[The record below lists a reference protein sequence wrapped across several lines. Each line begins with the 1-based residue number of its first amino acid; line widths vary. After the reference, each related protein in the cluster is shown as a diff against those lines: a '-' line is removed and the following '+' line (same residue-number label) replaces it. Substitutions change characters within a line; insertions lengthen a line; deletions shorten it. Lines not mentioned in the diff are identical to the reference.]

1 MSSLSSNNSNADM
14 EVINAE
20 DLEDSPPPGE
30 AEDVTAVDEM
40 KDAQETKEEE
50 VVVEAT
56 ASGDTEQIGEIV
68 DVDEEIVNK
77 SASEEVAAA
86 VEEEDEDDPPIEILE
101 APTLPLDEVS
111 LADVSVPD
119 PAVEVVPAVEVTP
132 IAVTAD
138 PTPAAAIV
146 ETHAPTSAAAV
157 VKEDDD
163 DPPIEILEAPTPPLA
178 QKSFLEPEVE
188 VAPAAVEV
196 ASVVAA
202 APTAVAPE
210 PTPAVAAFETPAPV
224 PAAAPAAAPA
234 QAAAP
239 APQPQVVSVRPTVTA
254 ERPAA
259 TLEEVDDEEEDDDD
273 IDETLAERLVG
284 LTEMFPDFVR
294 TGSVSLVKSSWSLT
308 QSCYSLGRAASW
320 VIFSSA
326 TLLFMPIMIE
336 SERLQMQDQM
346 KAQKNQILLGPG
358 AAVSGGPSLGPPP
371 I

>member
-1 MSSLSSNNSNADM
+1 M

-50 VVVEAT
+50 VVIEAT

-68 DVDEEIVNK
+68 DVDEQIVNK
-77 SASEEVAAA
+77 SASEEVA
-86 VEEEDEDDPPIEILE
+86 
-101 APTLPLDEVS
+101 EV
-111 LADVSVPD
+111 
-119 PAVEVVPAVEVTP
+119 
-132 IAVTAD
+132 
-138 PTPAAAIV
+138 
-146 ETHAPTSAAAV
+146 
-157 VKEDDD
+157 EDDD

-178 QKSFLEPEVE
+178 EDSVLEPAVEVVPAVEVAPAEAAAVPADPTPATAIVETPAAVIKDADDDPPIEILKAPTPPLAQESEPEVE
-188 VAPAAVEV
+188 VAPAAV
-196 ASVVAA
+196 VAA
-202 APTAVAPE
+202 APTAVAAE
-210 PTPAVAAFETPAPV
+210 PTSAVAKVETPAS
-224 PAAAPAAAPA
+224 AAAPAPSAPSAAPA
-234 QAAAP
+234 PSSPSAP
-239 APQPQVVSVRPTVTA
+239 VPQPQVVSVRPTVTA

-259 TLEEVDDEEEDDDD
+259 TLEEVDDEEEDDD

-284 LTEMFPDFVR
+284 LTEMFPDFVK

-336 SERLQMQDQM
+336 SERLQMQDQQ

>member
-1 MSSLSSNNSNADM
+1 MSSHSSNNSNADM

-20 DLEDSPPPGE
+20 DLEDSPPPGD
-30 AEDVTAVDEM
+30 AEDVTAVEEM
-40 KDAQETKEEE
+40 KDAQEIKEEE

-56 ASGDTEQIGEIV
+56 ASGDTEQIGEIG
-68 DVDEEIVNK
+68 DVDEEIANK
-77 SASEEVAAA
+77 SASEEVAT
-86 VEEEDEDDPPIEILE
+86 VEEDDDDTPIEILE
-101 APTLPLDEVS
+101 APTPPVAEEY
-111 LADVSVPD
+111 VPE
-119 PAVEVVPAVEVTP
+119 PAVVPAVEVAPVVEVAP
-132 IAVTAD
+132 IVAATVPAD

-146 ETHAPTSAAAV
+146 ETQAPTQAAAAAV
-157 VKEDDD
+157 VNEDDD
-163 DPPIEILEAPTPPLA
+163 DPPIEILEAPTPPPA
-178 QKSFLEPEVE
+178 QQSVIEPDVE
-188 VAPAAVEV
+188 VAPAVEV
-196 ASVVAA
+196 APVVESA
-202 APTAVAPE
+202 
-210 PTPAVAAFETPAPV
+210 PTPAVPIVE
-224 PAAAPAAAPA
+224 APAAAGAP
-234 QAAAP
+234 AAP
-239 APQPQVVSVRPTVTA
+239 AAPQPQVVSVRPTVTA

-326 TLLFMPIMIE
+326 TILFMPIMIE

>member
-68 DVDEEIVNK
+68 DVDEEIVNE
-77 SASEEVAAA
+77 SASEEVAA
-86 VEEEDEDDPPIEILE
+86 VEEEEDPPIEILE
-101 APTLPLDEVS
+101 APTPPPAEY
-111 LADVSVPD
+111 SVPE
-119 PAVEVVPAVEVTP
+119 PAVEVVPAVEVAP
-132 IAVTAD
+132 IVAAAVTED
-138 PTPAAAIV
+138 PTPAATIV
-146 ETHAPTSAAAV
+146 ETQAPTSAAAV

-188 VAPAAVEV
+188 VAPAVVEV
-196 ASVVAA
+196 GSVVAA
-202 APTAVAPE
+202 APTAVAAE
-210 PTPAVAAFETPAPV
+210 PTPAVAAVETPS
-224 PAAAPAAAPA
+224 AAPA

>member
-77 SASEEVAAA
+77 SASEEVA
-86 VEEEDEDDPPIEILE
+86 
-101 APTLPLDEVS
+101 EV
-111 LADVSVPD
+111 
-119 PAVEVVPAVEVTP
+119 
-132 IAVTAD
+132 
-138 PTPAAAIV
+138 
-146 ETHAPTSAAAV
+146 
-157 VKEDDD
+157 EDDD

-178 QKSFLEPEVE
+178 EDSVLEPALEVVPAVEVAPVVAAAVPADPTPAAAIVETPAAVIKDADYDPPIEILEASTPPLAEESEPEVE

-196 ASVVAA
+196 ASVLAA
-202 APTAVAPE
+202 APIAVAAE
-210 PTPAVAAFETPAPV
+210 STPAVAKVETPAS
-224 PAAAPAAAPA
+224 AAAPAPSAPSAATAPAAPV
-234 QAAAP
+234 
-239 APQPQVVSVRPTVTA
+239 PQPQVVSVRPTVTA

>member
-1 MSSLSSNNSNADM
+1 MSSHSSNNSNADM

-20 DLEDSPPPGE
+20 DLEDSPPPGD
-30 AEDVTAVDEM
+30 AEDVTAVEEM
-40 KDAQETKEEE
+40 KDAQEIKEEE

-56 ASGDTEQIGEIV
+56 ASGDTEQIGEIG

-77 SASEEVAAA
+77 SATEEVAA
-86 VEEEDEDDPPIEILE
+86 VEEEEE
-101 APTLPLDEVS
+101 
-111 LADVSVPD
+111 
-119 PAVEVVPAVEVTP
+119 
-132 IAVTAD
+132 
-138 PTPAAAIV
+138 
-146 ETHAPTSAAAV
+146 
-157 VKEDDD
+157 D

-178 QKSFLEPEVE
+178 EDSLPEPVVPAVEVVPVVEVAPTVEAAVPADPTPAAAIVETEAPTPDAAPAVVNENDDDPPIEILEAPTPPPAQESVIE
-188 VAPAAVEV
+188 PDVAPAAVEV
-196 ASVVAA
+196 APVVAA
-202 APTAVAPE
+202 
-210 PTPAVAAFETPAPV
+210 V
-224 PAAAPAAAPA
+224 PIVEAPAAAPA
-234 QAAAP
+234 PAAPTPAPAAAP
-239 APQPQVVSVRPTVTA
+239 APAAPQPQVVSVRPTVTA

-326 TLLFMPIMIE
+326 TILFMPIMIE